1 MGMEA
6 TPSFQLFAIDYL
18 VSLTVY
24 YFILFFKRGI
34 DINFI
39 YVRFVLIL
47 NFNHKINNLKKEYH

>member
-6 TPSFQLFAIDYL
+6 TPSFQLFAIDCL

-47 NFNHKINNLKKEYH
+47 NFNHKINNLK